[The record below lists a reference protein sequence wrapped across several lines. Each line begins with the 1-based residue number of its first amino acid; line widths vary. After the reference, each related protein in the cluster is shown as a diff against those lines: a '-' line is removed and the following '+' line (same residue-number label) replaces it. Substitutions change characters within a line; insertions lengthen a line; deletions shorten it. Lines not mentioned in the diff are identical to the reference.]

1 MRGRAK
7 TKDGVVGSRAGSRV
21 RPKRLCGWAWA
32 DAPERRLV
40 EVLWLDAGD
49 ISGEPWFSPTDVT
62 NRLYKTVTVGYV
74 VAESDAAISLVAT
87 CNEHHFA
94 HGIVI
99 PMAWVE
105 QVRELS

>member
-7 TKDGVVGSRAGSRV
+7 SGGGHSHAARGSQV

-49 ISGEPWFSPTDVT
+49 ISGEPWFDPADVT

-74 VAESDAAISLVAT
+74 VAESEKAISLVAT

>member
-1 MRGRAK
+1 M
-7 TKDGVVGSRAGSRV
+7 SRAANRHRTEPSGAKV
-21 RPKRLCGWAWA
+21 RPKRLVTAAWA
-32 DAPERRLV
+32 DKPDRHLV
-40 EVLWLDAGD
+40 EVLWYDAGD
-49 ISGEPWFSPTDVT
+49 ISGEPWFSPSDVS

-74 VAESDAAISLVAT
+74 VAQDEQAISLVAT